1 MTGGHIS
8 NLNDVALALSSLSL
22 VFQLVGLGALIKV
35 SIRARRHI
43 KSKSFTIVDG
53 GDALGQTTAETLSD
67 AVQFLL
73 EEHSKIL
80 MPLVTIGLGSA
91 LQLLTLFLVN

>member
-1 MTGGHIS
+1 M
-8 NLNDVALALSSLSL
+8 NLTDGVLALTSLSL
-22 VFQLVGLGALIKV
+22 LLQLLGLGALIKV
-35 SIRARRHI
+35 AIRARRHI
-43 KSKSFTIVDG
+43 KSKSFKVIDG

-91 LQLLTLFLVN
+91 LQLLTLFLVNWLNE